1 MLVRLAV
8 RQIADTATSIMQHE
22 PSSISNAIGL
32 QSLLDEPVRLAA
44 EAERLNAELE
54 ALVMDNYKV
63 FVENLTCSVHL
74 KIEDKKLGDISR
86 DLENNLHDLSQ
97 QCISFKDRVNHFVSS
112 HKRNRKTLQHHMQLV
127 ELLEVPQLVDA
138 CARNGF
144 HDEALELANFVNGL
158 ERRHLLAS
166 EVKSNTGKARGGS
179 GVIQSIVD
187 DVHRTLAGLRQ
198 QLLLSLTENTTL
210 PKEISILA
218 TLRKLDGLLIDRH
231 IAQGRFETDPSQSAP
246 NYNLGSM
253 QQGKQRDQVRS
264 ELLQTFEVRL
274 QMDFLEART
283 IWLHNNA
290 ERASQSRRTESGKTF
305 SADDSSST
313 VNADK
318 ASLGPY
324 GKASEMLEV
333 RRTAW
338 FTVITQFK
346 ALFLEDHGN
355 ANGTGKGHPLERDS
369 NAVDLPAYSASAVL
383 SAWTT
388 RQVNQLLCELQQLL
402 PLIEEGASLRSVL
415 EQTLFF
421 ASRMSQVGCDFSG
434 VALPLFQEVM
444 CDRFAREVGK
454 AADAFKSMVLT
465 ERVAFDGE
473 HSDASAKEQVSFLSS
488 TFIFCPALLTFGLV
502 PVCR

>member
-1 MLVRLAV
+1 
-8 RQIADTATSIMQHE
+8 MQRE
-22 PSSISNAIGL
+22 APSISNAIGL
-32 QSLLDEPVRLAA
+32 QSLLDEPARLAA
-44 EAERLNAELE
+44 EAERLNVELE
-54 ALVMDNYKV
+54 SLVMDNYKV

-74 KIEDKKLGDISR
+74 KSEDKKLSDISR
-86 DLENNLHDLSQ
+86 DLEGNLRDLSQ
-97 QCISFKDRVNHFVSS
+97 QCISFKDRVGHFVSS

-166 EVKSNTGKARGGS
+166 EVKSTTGRTRGGS

-198 QLLLSLTENTTL
+198 QLLSQLAENMTL

-231 IAQGRFETDPSQSAP
+231 IAQGRVDGEAQHSSS
-246 NYNLGSM
+246 NHNLSNV
-253 QQGKQRDQVRS
+253 QQVQLARDQVRTD
-264 ELLQTFEVRL
+264 LLQTFEVRL

-283 IWLHNNA
+283 AWLRISA
-290 ERASQSRRTESGKTF
+290 ERSLPSGRRTEAAKAGEGSGVP
-305 SADDSSST
+305 ST
-313 VNADK
+313 AVADK
-318 ASLGPY
+318 ARMGPY
-324 GKASEMLEV
+324 GKVSEMLEV

-346 ALFLEDHGN
+346 ALFQETHGHN
-355 ANGTGKGHPLERDS
+355 AGFGGSGSNGRAASSQSGRKDS
-369 NAVDLPAYSASAVL
+369 ASGVDLPEFSAATVL
-383 SAWTT
+383 SAWAT
-388 RQVNQLLCELQQLL
+388 RQVHQLLCELQQLL
-402 PLIEEGASLRSVL
+402 PQIEEGASLRSVL

-434 VALPLFQEVM
+434 LALPLFQEVM
-444 CDRFAREVGK
+444 CDRFAREVAK
-454 AADAFKSMVLT
+454 AAEAFKSMVLT

-473 HSDASAKEQVSFLSS
+473 HGDGVGKEQVYKYDIIAALCLVFDSSPASF
-488 TFIFCPALLTFGLV
+488 
-502 PVCR
+502 